1 MPRRVSDLV
10 NRRIAFALIA
20 SLLVQSLLPGLAMA
34 LPSAPAGGEMLLIC
48 TEEGLKE
55 VALDR
60 GAQQG
65 DGPQAQPC
73 CPCAILCGAYALA
86 PVDSLGARVA
96 LRHGRCASCPL
107 RRNHAG
113 HRAGAAAPVAGAA
126 FLELSL
132 SARRSCGAGTVDP
145 FARKEIDHAKDPC
158 PMRPCACPAGAA
170 RPRRSPRRVRSLH
183 PCRAGRDASAA
194 ILAQSDQMPAHGG
207 HGDTASFAVGDLVV
221 ENPWA
226 RESVTRTGAAYLTV
240 RNGGAAD
247 DRLIGVA
254 SEVADRAELHGSEM
268 QDGVMRMRPVEAVEV
283 PAHGQAALEPGG
295 LHVMLI
301 GLKAPLEEGGS
312 FALTLTFEN
321 AGEVEVV
328 TTIEDIAH
336 GGAGHDHD
344 QGN

>member
-1 MPRRVSDLV
+1 MRRTLV
-10 NRRIAFALIA
+10 
-20 SLLVQSLLPGLAMA
+20 PCGLALA
-34 LPSAPAGGEMLLIC
+34 L
-48 TEEGLKE
+48 
-55 VALDR
+55 
-60 GAQQG
+60 
-65 DGPQAQPC
+65 
-73 CPCAILCGAYALA
+73 LA
-86 PVDSLGARVA
+86 PLGHAEA
-96 LRHGRCASCPL
+96 HATFEASP
-107 RRNHAG
+107 RT
-113 HRAGAAAPVAGAA
+113 VAGA
-126 FLELSL
+126 
-132 SARRSCGAGTVDP
+132 T
-145 FARKEIDHAKDPC
+145 
-158 PMRPCACPAGAA
+158 PAQ
-170 RPRRSPRRVRSLH
+170 
-183 PCRAGRDASAA
+183 A

-207 HGDTASFAVGDLVV
+207 HGDAASFAVGDLVV
-221 ENPWA
+221 ESPWA

-254 SEVADRAELHGSEM
+254 SEVAGRAELHGSEM

-336 GGAGHDHD
+336 GGAGHDHG